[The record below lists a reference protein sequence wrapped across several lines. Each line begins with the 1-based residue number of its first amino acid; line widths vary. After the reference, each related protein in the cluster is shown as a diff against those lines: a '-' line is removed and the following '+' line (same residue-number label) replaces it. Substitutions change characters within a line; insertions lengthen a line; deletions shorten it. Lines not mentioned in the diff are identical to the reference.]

1 MSFWQKEIKILQF
14 DLGKSEVKIT
24 ETKGVS
30 TFENAY
36 NGQRI
41 WILTILRCLNS
52 ELQLINSRLLGI
64 FFFL

>member
-41 WILTILRCLNS
+41 WILTILRCL
-52 ELQLINSRLLGI
+52 
-64 FFFL
+64 